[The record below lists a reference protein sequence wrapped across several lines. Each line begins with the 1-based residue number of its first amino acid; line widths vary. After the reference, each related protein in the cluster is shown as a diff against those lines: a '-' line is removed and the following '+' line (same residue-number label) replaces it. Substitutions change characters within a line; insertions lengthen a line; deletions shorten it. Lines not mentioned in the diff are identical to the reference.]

1 MAAKTFDEVY
11 LVNYSSY
18 DDVNLYEVGCQKCD
32 PSYGYGPIIRKL
44 YILHYVVSGEGILR
58 INNHEFAIK
67 EHDIFVIPAHTA
79 SYYEADENHPW
90 NYIWIQFDGF
100 KIKDDII
107 EKTSNHA
114 GGILGGMSDGSQI
127 ILRAA
132 VKPTPS
138 IARSQDTVNKLG
150 ENININIKGRHDPI
164 IVPRA
169 VVVVESMVAITLVD
183 MLFTNMTSRID
194 KIVDFYKQTIKY
206 FNNKG
211 VKRYNIYIV
220 LHLLFIF

>member
-1 MAAKTFDEVY
+1 MSFCDLVLEKCYQFSLTQEGVTKTFDEVY

-100 KIKDDII
+100 KIKEMLNNCGLSDKSPILSLHQEAKKAEDCIRHI
-107 EKTSNHA
+107 LTNYGDEYACIGKVYELFQHMIHAANLKETSIFSLAEKLNVDPLALTEFYMQEREESHA
-114 GGILGGMSDGSQI
+114 
-127 ILRAA
+127 
-132 VKPTPS
+132 
-138 IARSQDTVNKLG
+138 
-150 ENININIKGRHDPI
+150 
-164 IVPRA
+164 
-169 VVVVESMVAITLVD
+169 
-183 MLFTNMTSRID
+183 
-194 KIVDFYKQTIKY
+194 
-206 FNNKG
+206 
-211 VKRYNIYIV
+211 
-220 LHLLFIF
+220 

>member
-100 KIKDDII
+100 KIKEMLNNCGLSD
-107 EKTSNHA
+107 KSP
-114 GGILGGMSDGSQI
+114 ILS
-127 ILRAA
+127 
-132 VKPTPS
+132 
-138 IARSQDTVNKLG
+138 
-150 ENININIKGRHDPI
+150 
-164 IVPRA
+164 
-169 VVVVESMVAITLVD
+169 
-183 MLFTNMTSRID
+183 
-194 KIVDFYKQTIKY
+194 
-206 FNNKG
+206 
-211 VKRYNIYIV
+211 
-220 LHLLFIF
+220 LH